1 VGGGSRGVLGG
12 GLVFGFIG
20 VLGNTFVFDISDKS
34 IFVVSG
40 VGHGLDTAIGKVD
53 TVRTLKVSVVIL
65 GFGLFEVGARVVI
78 GNSVLVG
85 EGLGREFFHGV
96 GGVFGGGGVGR
107 GGFVGWGW
115 GSVGPGGGNG
125 EESGNDGGL
134 HFGFLLM

>member
-1 VGGGSRGVLGG
+1 M
-12 GLVFGFIG
+12 
-20 VLGNTFVFDISDKS
+20 
-34 IFVVSG
+34 
-40 VGHGLDTAIGKVD
+40 
-53 TVRTLKVSVVIL
+53 KVSVVIL

-96 GGVFGGGGVGR
+96 GGVFGGGGVG
-107 GGFVGWGW
+107 WGW

-134 HFGFLLM
+134 

>member
-1 VGGGSRGVLGG
+1 M
-12 GLVFGFIG
+12 
-20 VLGNTFVFDISDKS
+20 
-34 IFVVSG
+34 
-40 VGHGLDTAIGKVD
+40 
-53 TVRTLKVSVVIL
+53 KVSVVIL

-134 HFGFLLM
+134 